1 MNFFGLVYD
10 NTIGLMPEPVR
21 TIVLIIAGII
31 FAIVTGFKSVQRVPA
46 GHLGMLLFLDRVVL
60 YYDKK
65 LTKKEKRRQKKVDKA
80 LIARG
85 KLARYGRP
93 HDLPAGFRKMI
104 PYFNKIE
111 VVDARSRTFSLG
123 EIQIT
128 SKETRFTGCKF
139 PDVRIPT
146 NVTEIYL
153 WKYRT
158 DEIEH
163 RLVAI
168 AKNELANVLRAHA
181 PADGIVTVEVA
192 HRISYEFLKAIYFQF
207 TWHGAKATNLLPG
220 TELSILDG
228 WLAQAISEPT
238 TEAHSMERRRVI
250 GSAASVT
257 PINSR

>member
-10 NTIGLMPEPVR
+10 NTIGLMPEPIR
-21 TIVLIIAGII
+21 TIVLIVAGVI

-60 YYDKK
+60 YYDDN
-65 LTKKEKRRQKKVDKA
+65 LTKQEKRRQKAVDKA

-85 KLARYGRP
+85 KLARYGEPR
-93 HDLPAGFRKMI
+93 DLPAGFRKMV

-123 EIQIT
+123 EIQFA
-128 SKETRFTGCKF
+128 SNEARFKGCKF

-146 NVTEIYL
+146 NVTKIYF

-163 RLVAI
+163 RLAAI
-168 AKNELANVLRAHA
+168 AKNELANIQRKYA
-181 PADGIVTVEVA
+181 PEDGVMTTKVVEL
-192 HRISYEFLKAIYFQF
+192 ITYEFLKAIYFQF
-207 TWHGAKATNLLPG
+207 TWHGAKATNLLLG
-220 TELSILDG
+220 TELPILEG
-228 WLAQAISEPT
+228 WLAQAISEPPS
-238 TEAHSMERRRVI
+238 EPYASER
-250 GSAASVT
+250 SKKLAAVTSVT
-257 PINSR
+257 ATIRR